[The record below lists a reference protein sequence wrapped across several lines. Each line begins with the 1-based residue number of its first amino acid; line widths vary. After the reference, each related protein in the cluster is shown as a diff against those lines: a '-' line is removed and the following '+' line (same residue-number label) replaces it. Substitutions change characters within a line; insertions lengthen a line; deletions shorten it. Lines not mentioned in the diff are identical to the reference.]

1 MAALLGVSILL
12 TVGILKWQQ
21 KPIQTS
27 GVTTQ
32 AGAGTEVKNGA
43 ALPVAGT
50 KATEAPAVAPAPAP
64 APAPPQPTTNTTGG
78 APIAVAQP
86 IDSSQK
92 PTKASKS
99 CAAIEPSAACITS
112 AISPDMRKNI
122 LAALRDA
129 DVKLCPGDR
138 LAVTGVEAT
147 LKVSHAPKSV
157 PTSIQKDLVF
167 SLRSHLHGIA
177 LPGEVEIKCKR

>member
-1 MAALLGVSILL
+1 VSILL
-12 TVGILKWQQ
+12 TVGILKWKQQ
-21 KPIQTS
+21 PSQTPAA
-27 GVTTQ
+27 TTI
-32 AGAGTEVKNGA
+32 AGASIQVQTGTA
-43 ALPVAGT
+43 SSAAGT
-50 KATEAPAVAPAPAP
+50 KVAEAAPTVAPAPKP
-64 APAPPQPTTNTTGG
+64 EPTTTPADG
-78 APIAVAQP
+78 APVPAVQP
-86 IDSSQK
+86 IDMPQK

-99 CAAIEPSAACITS
+99 CTAIEPSAACITS
-112 AISPDMRKNI
+112 PVSPDMRKNI

-138 LAVTGVEAT
+138 LTVMGVEAT

-167 SLRSHLHGIA
+167 SLRSHLHGVA